1 MSRSRVRG
9 RPVPSRGPGRL
20 RAGLWFGAASLLAVA
35 APVRAENL
43 SDALAKAYYNNP
55 NLNAQRSTTRAADE
69 NIPIANSGYMPH
81 VTATGDLGVQYL
93 QAQSPAGVLAGGGG
107 IGVSSLGTTG
117 IAGTTTGVTGTTG
130 ASGALGTVGVGT
142 TGASGALGTVG
153 TGTSTL
159 ASRALATTA
168 GTGTTAGVGTGTTA
182 GTGIATGI
190 GAATGTGVSSAA
202 NGTTNTTV
210 PRGAGVTVTQTLFDG
225 LRTTNN
231 IRSAESN
238 VFTAREQLRNVEQSV
253 LQSGAQ
259 NYMDVLRDT
268 AILDLRNSNI
278 KVLEE
283 QLRQTQD
290 RFKVG
295 EVTRTD
301 VAQAE
306 ASVAGSRAQ
315 YFAAQSQLQNS
326 IASYRQVIGEQ
337 PTRLEPARPLDR
349 GIPPTLENAIAVAM
363 IEHPSIQAALHGV
376 DVASLQVKIAEGALY
391 PTLSLNGSAQQ
402 RYDVSNISGT
412 KAFVGSLVGSLTV
425 PIYEG
430 GASYASIRQA
440 KEQLGTAEFQVD
452 VSRDNVRAA
461 VISSWGLLVSSK
473 AAVQADQAQVNA
485 AEIALNGTREEARVG
500 QRTTLDVL
508 NAQQTLLNAR
518 VQLVGAQRDRVVATY
533 AILASCGRLSA
544 SFLNLRL
551 QPYSPTVHFEQ
562 VKDKWFG
569 LRTPDGR

>member
-1 MSRSRVRG
+1 MSRCNAMLTAAAP
-9 RPVPSRGPGRL
+9 RPRFGLPARSGLPSRAVIAVCLVLP
-20 RAGLWFGAASLLAVA
+20 ASSVA
-35 APVRAENL
+35 VRAETL
-43 SDALAKAYYNNP
+43 SNALSKAYFNNP
-55 NLNAQRSTTRAADE
+55 NLNAQRASTRAADE

-81 VTATGDLGVQYL
+81 VTASGDVGAEYEQSRSPVGSTG
-93 QAQSPAGVLAGGGG
+93 AGGAGS
-107 IGVSSLGTTG
+107 SSLGGSSIGTTG
-117 IAGTTTGVTGTTG
+117 TGTTG
-130 ASGALGTVGVGT
+130 TTGFPGT
-142 TGASGALGTVG
+142 TGTTGTGFPG
-153 TGTSTL
+153 TTGTTGTGFPGTAGTSTL
-159 ASRALATTA
+159 ASAVAA
-168 GTGTTAGVGTGTTA
+168 PSGSTGTTGTTGTT
-182 GTGIATGI
+182 GRSTGSGLT
-190 GAATGTGVSSAA
+190 SS
-202 NGTTNTTV
+202 GTTV
-210 PRGAGVTVTQTLFDG
+210 PRGAGITVSQTLFDG

-231 IRSAESN
+231 IKSAESN
-238 VFTAREQLRNVEQSV
+238 VFASRENLRNVEQSV

-278 KVLEE
+278 KVLDE

-306 ASVAGSRAQ
+306 ASLAGARAE

-349 GIPPTLENAIAVAM
+349 GIPPSLENAIAVSQV
-363 IEHPSIQAALHGV
+363 EHPSVQAALHAV
-376 DVASLQVKIAEGALY
+376 DVSELQVKIAEGALY

-402 RYDVSNISGT
+402 RYDLSNVGGSS
-412 KAFVGSLVGSLTV
+412 AFVGSIIGSLSV

-430 GASYASIRQA
+430 GASYAQIRQA
-440 KEQLGTAEFQVD
+440 KEQLGIAEFQAD

-485 AEIALNGTREEARVG
+485 AGIALNGTREEARVG

-544 SFLNLRL
+544 SLLGLQL
-551 QPYSPTVHFEQ
+551 QPYNPAVHFDQ

>member
-1 MSRSRVRG
+1 MSGPSVTGSAVVFR
-9 RPVPSRGPGRL
+9 RPTRRRMRPALALMG
-20 RAGLWFGAASLLAVA
+20 AVA
-35 APVRAENL
+35 ASALAGPVCAENL
-43 SDALAKAYYNNP
+43 PDALSKAYFNNP

-81 VTATGDLGVQYL
+81 VAATGDLGAQYEQYSGPL
-93 QAQSPAGVLAGGGG
+93 TTTT
-107 IGVSSLGTTG
+107 SSISGTSGTSGASSTVGSTG
-117 IAGTTTGVTGTTG
+117 TGVTSTTG
-130 ASGALGTVGVGT
+130 ASGAL
-142 TGASGALGTVG
+142 S
-153 TGTSTL
+153 
-159 ASRALATTA
+159 SRALAA
-168 GTGTTAGVGTGTTA
+168 STGTTTGTTSSTSL
-182 GTGIATGI
+182 GGATR
-190 GAATGTGVSSAA
+190 
-202 NGTTNTTV
+202 TNTSGTVV
-210 PRGAGVTVTQTLFDG
+210 PRGAGITVTQTLFDG

-238 VFTAREQLRNVEQSV
+238 VFASRETLRNAEQSV

-306 ASVAGSRAQ
+306 ASVAGSRAD

-349 GIPPTLENAIAVAM
+349 GIPPSLENAIAVAM
-363 IEHPSIQAALHGV
+363 IEHPSVQSALHGV
-376 DVASLQVKIAEGALY
+376 DVAALQVKIAEGALY
-391 PTLSLNGSAQQ
+391 PTLSLQGSAQQ
-402 RYDVSNISGT
+402 RYDVSQTG
-412 KAFVGSLVGSLTV
+412 GSSALVASIVGSLTV

-430 GASYASIRQA
+430 GASYATIRQA

-544 SFLNLRL
+544 SFLNLKL
-551 QPYSPTVHFEQ
+551 QPYNPVVHFDQ

-569 LRTPDGR
+569 CARPTGAEAIRSTIR

>member
-1 MSRSRVRG
+1 MSGTSVTGSAVVFRGQTRHRVSPALALMG
-9 RPVPSRGPGRL
+9 
-20 RAGLWFGAASLLAVA
+20 AVA
-35 APVRAENL
+35 LSALAGPVGAENL
-43 SDALAKAYYNNP
+43 PDALSKAYFNNP
-55 NLNAQRSTTRAADE
+55 NLNAQRSNTRAADE

-81 VTATGDLGVQYL
+81 VSASGDLGAQYEQYSGPL
-93 QAQSPAGVLAGGGG
+93 TTNTTSTTSISGLGGT
-107 IGVSSLGTTG
+107 ST
-117 IAGTTTGVTGTTG
+117 AGTT
-130 ASGALGTVGVGT
+130 
-142 TGASGALGTVG
+142 TVG
-153 TGTSTL
+153 TGTTTTGVGTT
-159 ASRALATTA
+159 TTA
-168 GTGTTAGVGTGTTA
+168 GTGTLSSQALAASTGTSA
-182 GTGIATGI
+182 GTTSSTALGGATRTN
-190 GAATGTGVSSAA
+190 ASGTVI
-202 NGTTNTTV
+202 
-210 PRGAGVTVTQTLFDG
+210 PRGAGISVTQTLFDG

-238 VFTAREQLRNVEQSV
+238 VFASREALRNVEQSV

-306 ASVAGSRAQ
+306 ASVAGSRAD

-349 GIPPTLENAIAVAM
+349 GIPPSLENAIAVAM
-363 IEHPSIQAALHGV
+363 IEHPSVQAALHSV
-376 DVASLQVKIAEGALY
+376 DVAALQVKIAEGALY

-402 RYDVSNISGT
+402 RYDVSQTG
-412 KAFVGSLVGSLTV
+412 GSSALVASIVGSLTV

-430 GASYASIRQA
+430 GASYATIRQA

-544 SFLNLRL
+544 SGLNLRL
-551 QPYSPTVHFEQ
+551 QPYNPTVHFDQ

>member
-1 MSRSRVRG
+1 MT
-9 RPVPSRGPGRL
+9 
-20 RAGLWFGAASLLAVA
+20 
-35 APVRAENL
+35 
-43 SDALAKAYYNNP
+43 
-55 NLNAQRSTTRAADE
+55 STT
-69 NIPIANSGYMPH
+69 SG
-81 VTATGDLGVQYL
+81 
-93 QAQSPAGVLAGGGG
+93 
-107 IGVSSLGTTG
+107 SSSTSGTT
-117 IAGTTTGVTGTTG
+117 I
-130 ASGALGTVGVGT
+130 
-142 TGASGALGTVG
+142 
-153 TGTSTL
+153 
-159 ASRALATTA
+159 
-168 GTGTTAGVGTGTTA
+168 
-182 GTGIATGI
+182 
-190 GAATGTGVSSAA
+190 
-202 NGTTNTTV
+202 
-210 PRGAGVTVTQTLFDG
+210 PRGAGISVTQTLFDG

-238 VFTAREQLRNVEQSV
+238 VFASRETLRNVEQSV

-306 ASVAGSRAQ
+306 ASVAGARAD

-363 IEHPSIQAALHGV
+363 VEHPSVQSALHTV
-376 DVASLQVKIAEGALY
+376 DVSALQVKIAEGQLY

-402 RYDVSNISGT
+402 RYDVSNVPGSS
-412 KAFVGSLVGSLTV
+412 AFVGSIVASLNV

-430 GASYASIRQA
+430 GASYAQIRQA

-461 VISSWGLLVSSK
+461 VISAWGLLVSVEGGRPGRSGAGQRGRDRAERHARGSAGRPAHDARRSQRPADAAQRARPARRCPARPRGGHLRHPGLLR
-473 AAVQADQAQVNA
+473 AAVGLGPEPASAALQSDRPLRPGEGQVVRPA
-485 AEIALNGTREEARVG
+485 HARRALT
-500 QRTTLDVL
+500 
-508 NAQQTLLNAR
+508 
-518 VQLVGAQRDRVVATY
+518 
-533 AILASCGRLSA
+533 
-544 SFLNLRL
+544 
-551 QPYSPTVHFEQ
+551 
-562 VKDKWFG
+562 G
-569 LRTPDGR
+569 LRQPFDTFSRNLGPA

>member
-1 MSRSRVRG
+1 MSRSSATSSAAG
-9 RPVPSRGPGRL
+9 SRGPKRHRIRPALGV
-20 RAGLWFGAASLLAVA
+20 AGLVGLSLATTA
-35 APVRAENL
+35 VRAENL
-43 SDALAKAYYNNP
+43 NDALAKAYFNNP

-81 VTATGDLGVQYL
+81 VTATGDVGAQYQDYRSPVGVATGLSSSALG
-93 QAQSPAGVLAGGGG
+93 GTGT
-107 IGVSSLGTTG
+107 GTTG
-117 IAGTTTGVTGTTG
+117 TTGTTGVTGTT
-130 ASGALGTVGVGT
+130 VGT
-142 TGASGALGTVG
+142 TGVT
-153 TGTSTL
+153 
-159 ASRALATTA
+159 
-168 GTGTTAGVGTGTTA
+168 TGTTGLASQVSG
-182 GTGIATGI
+182 AT
-190 GAATGTGVSSAA
+190 
-202 NGTTNTTV
+202 NGTSRNTTTGNANTISDLSGTV
-210 PRGAGVTVTQTLFDG
+210 IPRGAGITVTQTLFDG

-238 VFTAREQLRNVEQSV
+238 VFGSRETLRNVEQSV

-259 NYMDVLRDT
+259 SYMDVLRDT

-306 ASVAGSRAQ
+306 ASVAGARAD

-326 IASYRQVIGEQ
+326 IASFRQVIGEQ

-349 GIPPTLENAIAVAM
+349 GIPPSLENAIAVSQ
-363 IEHPSIQAALHGV
+363 IEHPSIQSALHAV
-376 DVASLQVKIAEGALY
+376 DVAALQVKIAEGALY
-391 PTLSLNGSAQQ
+391 PTLSINGSAQQ
-402 RYDVSNISGT
+402 RYDVSNVGNSS
-412 KAFVGSLVGSLTV
+412 AFVGSIVGSLSV

-430 GASYASIRQA
+430 GASYATIRQA

-452 VSRDNVRAA
+452 VARDNVRAA

-544 SFLNLRL
+544 SGLNLRL
-551 QPYSPTVHFEQ
+551 QPYNPTVHFDQ

>member
-1 MSRSRVRG
+1 MLMASALLTGSVLG
-9 RPVPSRGPGRL
+9 AGMPS
-20 RAGLWFGAASLLAVA
+20 GAF
-35 APVRAENL
+35 AENL
-43 SDALAKAYYNNP
+43 SDALAKAYFNNP

-81 VTATGDLGVQYL
+81 VSASGDVGASYESFTGPASGVTSSSGSLSGLGG
-93 QAQSPAGVLAGGGG
+93 SSSTGTGGT
-107 IGVSSLGTTG
+107 STGT
-117 IAGTTTGVTGTTG
+117 IGTTTGTSTGGTVAGTGSGGTFGLANSVSGNNGTASRSAGTTLATTTGTT
-130 ASGALGTVGVGT
+130 
-142 TGASGALGTVG
+142 
-153 TGTSTL
+153 
-159 ASRALATTA
+159 
-168 GTGTTAGVGTGTTA
+168 
-182 GTGIATGI
+182 I
-190 GAATGTGVSSAA
+190 
-202 NGTTNTTV
+202 
-210 PRGAGVTVTQTLFDG
+210 PRGAGISVSQTLFDG

-231 IRSAESN
+231 IKSAESN
-238 VFTAREQLRNVEQSV
+238 VFGSRETLRNVEQSV

-259 NYMDVLRDT
+259 SYMDVLRDT

-306 ASVAGSRAQ
+306 ASVAGARAD

-326 IASYRQVIGEQ
+326 IASFRQVIGEQ
-337 PTRLEPARPLDR
+337 PTRLEPARPLER
-349 GIPPTLENAIAVAM
+349 GIPPSLENAIAVSQ
-363 IEHPSIQAALHGV
+363 IEHPSIQSALHAV
-376 DVASLQVKIAEGALY
+376 DVSTLQVKIAEGALY

-402 RYDVSNISGT
+402 RYDVSNSGNT
-412 KAFVGSLVGSLTV
+412 NAFVGSIVGSLQV

-430 GASYASIRQA
+430 GASYAQIRQA

-544 SFLNLRL
+544 SGLNLKL
-551 QPYSPTVHFEQ
+551 QPYNPTVHFDQ

>member
-1 MSRSRVRG
+1 MSGSSVKGSAAGFPGPTRRRVRPALALMG
-9 RPVPSRGPGRL
+9 
-20 RAGLWFGAASLLAVA
+20 AVA
-35 APVRAENL
+35 VSALAGPVRAENL
-43 SDALAKAYYNNP
+43 PDALSKAYFNNP
-55 NLNAQRSTTRAADE
+55 NLNAQRSATRAADE
-69 NIPIANSGYMPH
+69 NLPIANSGYMPH
-81 VTATGDLGVQYL
+81 VVATGDLGAEYL
-93 QAQSPAGVLAGGGG
+93 QARGAGASTSVTSTAGTSGTTGTSGSTGGTSGGGLGGSTGGSGGGG
-107 IGVSSLGTTG
+107 
-117 IAGTTTGVTGTTG
+117 AG
-130 ASGALGTVGVGT
+130 S
-142 TGASGALGTVG
+142 
-153 TGTSTL
+153 
-159 ASRALATTA
+159 
-168 GTGTTAGVGTGTTA
+168 
-182 GTGIATGI
+182 
-190 GAATGTGVSSAA
+190 TGTGGTASSSTTSASSASS
-202 NGTTNTTV
+202 GTTI
-210 PRGAGVTVTQTLFDG
+210 PRGAGITVTQTLFDG

-238 VFTAREQLRNVEQSV
+238 VFASRETLRNVEQSV

-306 ASVAGSRAQ
+306 ASVAGARAD

-363 IEHPSIQAALHGV
+363 IEHPSVQSALHAV
-376 DVASLQVKIAEGALY
+376 DVAALQVKIAEGALY

-402 RYDVSNISGT
+402 RYDVSNVGGSN
-412 KAFVGSLVGSLTV
+412 AFVASIVGSLTV

-544 SFLNLRL
+544 SGLNLRL
-551 QPYSPTVHFEQ
+551 QPYNPTVHFDQ

>member
-1 MSRSRVRG
+1 MSGSSVKGSAELFRGPTRGRVRPALALMG
-9 RPVPSRGPGRL
+9 
-20 RAGLWFGAASLLAVA
+20 AVA
-35 APVRAENL
+35 VSAMAGPLRAENL
-43 SDALAKAYYNNP
+43 PDALSKAYFNNP
-55 NLNAQRSTTRAADE
+55 NLNAQRSATRAADE

-81 VTATGDLGVQYL
+81 VAATGDVGAEYL
-93 QAQSPAGVLAGGGG
+93 QSRGAGASTS
-107 IGVSSLGTTG
+107 ISSSSGTSGTTG
-117 IAGTTTGVTGTTG
+117 TSGTSGTTG
-130 ASGALGTVGVGT
+130 
-142 TGASGALGTVG
+142 
-153 TGTSTL
+153 GTSGGGL
-159 ASRALATTA
+159 GGGTA
-168 GTGTTAGVGTGTTA
+168 GTLANS
-182 GTGIATGI
+182 IRN
-190 GAATGTGVSSAA
+190 AATGTGTGTGT
-202 NGTTNTTV
+202 GTTGTSGTSGTGMTSTTSGSSSTSGTTI
-210 PRGAGVTVTQTLFDG
+210 PRGAGISVTQTLFDG

-238 VFTAREQLRNVEQSV
+238 VFASRETLRNVEQSV

-306 ASVAGSRAQ
+306 ASVAGARAD

-363 IEHPSIQAALHGV
+363 VEHPSVQSALHTV
-376 DVASLQVKIAEGALY
+376 DVSALQVKIAEGQLY

-402 RYDVSNISGT
+402 RYDVSNVPGSS
-412 KAFVGSLVGSLTV
+412 AFVGSIVASLNV

-430 GASYASIRQA
+430 GASYAQIRQA

-461 VISSWGLLVSSK
+461 VISAWGLLVSSK

-544 SFLNLRL
+544 SGLNLRL
-551 QPYSPTVHFEQ
+551 QPYNPTVHFDQ

>member
-1 MSRSRVRG
+1 MSRPSPTGSHSLSRGPSRNRVRPLLAASALLTVSVVG
-9 RPVPSRGPGRL
+9 VGVPSR
-20 RAGLWFGAASLLAVA
+20 AW
-35 APVRAENL
+35 AENL
-43 SDALAKAYYNNP
+43 SDALAKAYFNNP
-55 NLNAQRSTTRAADE
+55 NLNAQRATTRAADE

-81 VTATGDLGVQYL
+81 VSASGDVGASYESFTGPTSG
-93 QAQSPAGVLAGGGG
+93 SGGGG
-107 IGVSSLGTTG
+107 SSLSSLGGSSGGTTG
-117 IAGTTTGVTGTTG
+117 TTGTTTGTIGTT
-130 ASGALGTVGVGT
+130 
-142 TGASGALGTVG
+142 
-153 TGTSTL
+153 TGTSTGGTVAGTGSGGTFGLANGVSGTSGTTTSRL
-159 ASRALATTA
+159 ASQSAGTTLATTD
-168 GTGTTAGVGTGTTA
+168 GTT
-182 GTGIATGI
+182 I
-190 GAATGTGVSSAA
+190 
-202 NGTTNTTV
+202 
-210 PRGAGVTVTQTLFDG
+210 PRGAGISVSQTLFDG

-231 IRSAESN
+231 IKSAESN
-238 VFTAREQLRNVEQSV
+238 VFGSRETLRNVEQSV

-259 NYMDVLRDT
+259 SYMDVLRDT

-306 ASVAGSRAQ
+306 ASVAGARSD

-326 IASYRQVIGEQ
+326 IASFRQVIGEQ
-337 PTRLEPARPLDR
+337 PTRLEPARPLER
-349 GIPPTLENAIAVAM
+349 GIPPSLENAIAVSQ
-363 IEHPSIQAALHGV
+363 IEHPSIQAALHAV
-376 DVASLQVKIAEGALY
+376 DVSAFQVKIAEGQLY
-391 PTLSLNGSAQQ
+391 PTLTLNGSAQQ
-402 RYDVSNISGT
+402 RYDVSNSGNT
-412 KAFVGSLVGSLTV
+412 NAFVGSIVGSLQV

-430 GASYASIRQA
+430 GASYAQIRQA

-544 SFLNLRL
+544 SGLNLRL
-551 QPYSPTVHFEQ
+551 QPYNPTVHFDQ

>member
-1 MSRSRVRG
+1 MRDVSATSSTAGAV
-9 RPVPSRGPGRL
+9 PGRRRTVRTAPSL
-20 RAGLWFGAASLLAVA
+20 VALAACLMATVSAE
-35 APVRAENL
+35 AENL
-43 SDALAKAYYNNP
+43 PNALSKAYFNNP
-55 NLNAQRSTTRAADE
+55 NLNAARSTTRSVDE

-81 VTATGDLGVQYL
+81 VSVEGDVGAEYDEYRGPIGSASTVLG
-93 QAQSPAGVLAGGGG
+93 ST
-107 IGVSSLGTTG
+107 SSSGTSSGTSSST
-117 IAGTTTGVTGTTG
+117 GTTTGTSTGTTG
-130 ASGALGTVGVGT
+130 TSGLATQASRAN
-142 TGASGALGTVG
+142 ASSANTASS
-153 TGTSTL
+153 GTST
-159 ASRALATTA
+159 STA
-168 GTGTTAGVGTGTTA
+168 GTT
-182 GTGIATGI
+182 I
-190 GAATGTGVSSAA
+190 
-202 NGTTNTTV
+202 
-210 PRGAGVTVTQTLFDG
+210 PRGAGISVTQTLFDG

-231 IRSAESN
+231 IRAAESN
-238 VFTAREQLRNVEQSV
+238 VYSSRETLRNAEQSV

-259 NYMDVLRDT
+259 SYMDVLRDT

-306 ASVAGSRAQ
+306 ASLAGARAD

-326 IASYRQVIGEQ
+326 IASFRQVIGED
-337 PTRLEPARPLDR
+337 PTRLEPARPLER
-349 GIPPTLENAIAVAM
+349 GIPPSLENAIALSQV
-363 IEHPSIQAALHGV
+363 EHPSIQSALHQV
-376 DVASLQVKIAEGALY
+376 DVAALQVKIAEGALY
-391 PTLSLNGSAQQ
+391 PTISLSGSANQ
-402 RYDVSNISGT
+402 RYDASGVGGSNAFTASIVGTVS
-412 KAFVGSLVGSLTV
+412 V

-430 GASYASIRQA
+430 GASYATIRQA

-473 AAVQADQAQVNA
+473 AAVQADEAQVRA

-533 AILASCGRLSA
+533 AILASCGLLSA
-544 SFLNLRL
+544 SGLGLKL
-551 QPYSPTVHFEQ
+551 QPYNPTVHFEQ

>member
-1 MSRSRVRG
+1 MRSAPSPASRLKMSRSRPIG
-9 RPVPSRGPGRL
+9 SKSLSHGPNRSRL
-20 RAGLWFGAASLLAVA
+20 RPFLAASALLTAGAAGLGTPSAARSETL
-35 APVRAENL
+35 N
-43 SDALAKAYYNNP
+43 DALAKAYFNNP

-81 VTATGDLGVQYL
+81 VTASGDVGAEYESLT
-93 QAQSPAGVLAGGGG
+93 SPATSTGSASLSSAGSTSGT
-107 IGVSSLGTTG
+107 SGTTV
-117 IAGTTTGVTGTTG
+117 GTTTGTTTG
-130 ASGALGTVGVGT
+130 GTV
-142 TGASGALGTVG
+142 
-153 TGTSTL
+153 
-159 ASRALATTA
+159 A
-168 GTGTTAGVGTGTTA
+168 GTGTGGTFGLASSVSGSSNANRSAGTTL
-182 GTGIATGI
+182 TT
-190 GAATGTGVSSAA
+190 TD
-202 NGTTNTTV
+202 GTTL
-210 PRGAGVTVTQTLFDG
+210 PRGAGISVSQTLFDG

-231 IRSAESN
+231 IKSAESN
-238 VFTAREQLRNVEQSV
+238 VFSSRETLRNVEQSV

-259 NYMDVLRDT
+259 SYMD
-268 AILDLRNSNI
+268 LDLRNSNI

-306 ASVAGSRAQ
+306 ASVAGARAD

-326 IASYRQVIGEQ
+326 IASFRQVIGEQ
-337 PTRLEPARPLDR
+337 PTRLEPARPLDK
-349 GIPPTLENAIAVAM
+349 GIPPSLENAIAVSQ
-363 IEHPSIQAALHGV
+363 IEHPSIQSALHQV

-402 RYDVSNISGT
+402 RYDVSNVPNSS
-412 KAFVGSLVGSLTV
+412 AFVGSIVGSLQV

-430 GASYASIRQA
+430 GSEYASIRQA

-544 SFLNLRL
+544 SGLNLRL
-551 QPYSPTVHFEQ
+551 QPYNPTVHFEQ

>member
-1 MSRSRVRG
+1 M
-9 RPVPSRGPGRL
+9 RPTM
-20 RAGLWFGAASLLAVA
+20 AALAVSGMVASVA
-35 APVRAENL
+35 AGTARAETL
-43 SDALAKAYYNNP
+43 SDALSKAYFNNP

-81 VTATGDLGVQYL
+81 VTASGDLGAQYE
-93 QAQSPAGVLAGGGG
+93 SFTGPS
-107 IGVSSLGTTG
+107 GVSSLGGGTSSSLSG
-117 IAGTTTGVTGTTG
+117 AGTTTTGTT
-130 ASGALGTVGVGT
+130 TTGT
-142 TGASGALGTVG
+142 TTSPGSTV
-153 TGTSTL
+153 
-159 ASRALATTA
+159 A
-168 GTGTTAGVGTGTTA
+168 GTGSGGTFGLANSVSGSNGTS
-182 GTGIATGI
+182 GRSIATGNNLV
-190 GAATGTGVSSAA
+190 TTD
-202 NGTTNTTV
+202 GTTI
-210 PRGAGVTVTQTLFDG
+210 PRGAGLSVTQTLFDG

-231 IRSAESN
+231 IKSAESN
-238 VFTAREQLRNVEQSV
+238 VFGSRETLRNVEQSV

-259 NYMDVLRDT
+259 SYMDVLRDT

-306 ASVAGSRAQ
+306 ASVAGARAD

-326 IASYRQVIGEQ
+326 IASFRQVIGEQ

-349 GIPPTLENAIAVAM
+349 GIPPSLENAIAVSQ
-363 IEHPSIQAALHGV
+363 IEHPSIQAALHSV

-391 PTLSLNGSAQQ
+391 PTLTLNGSAQQ
-402 RYDVSNISGT
+402 RYDVSNVGNT
-412 KAFVGSLVGSLTV
+412 HAFVGSIVGSLSV

-430 GASYASIRQA
+430 GASYATIRQA

-544 SFLNLRL
+544 SGLSLKL
-551 QPYSPTVHFEQ
+551 QPYNPTVHFDQ

>member
-1 MSRSRVRG
+1 MSRCHAMLTAAAP
-9 RPVPSRGPGRL
+9 RPRFGLPARSGLPSRAVIAVCLVLP
-20 RAGLWFGAASLLAVA
+20 ASSVA
-35 APVRAENL
+35 VRAETL
-43 SDALAKAYYNNP
+43 SNALSKAYFNNP
-55 NLNAQRSTTRAADE
+55 NLNAQRASTRAADE

-81 VTATGDLGVQYL
+81 VTASGDVGAEYEQSRSAVGSTG
-93 QAQSPAGVLAGGGG
+93 AGGAGS
-107 IGVSSLGTTG
+107 SSLGG
-117 IAGTTTGVTGTTG
+117 SSIGTTGTTG
-130 ASGALGTVGVGT
+130 TGT
-142 TGASGALGTVG
+142 TGTTGTTG
-153 TGTSTL
+153 FPGTTGTTGTGFPGTTGTSTL
-159 ASRALATTA
+159 ASAVAAPSGSTGTS
-168 GTGTTAGVGTGTTA
+168 GTTGTTGRSTGSGLT
-182 GTGIATGI
+182 
-190 GAATGTGVSSAA
+190 SS
-202 NGTTNTTV
+202 GTTV
-210 PRGAGVTVTQTLFDG
+210 PRGAGLTVSQTLFDG

-231 IRSAESN
+231 IKSAESN
-238 VFTAREQLRNVEQSV
+238 VFASRENLRNVEQSV

-278 KVLEE
+278 KVLDE

-306 ASVAGSRAQ
+306 ASLAGARAD

-349 GIPPTLENAIAVAM
+349 GIPPSLENAIAVSQ
-363 IEHPSIQAALHGV
+363 IEHPSVQAALHAV
-376 DVASLQVKIAEGALY
+376 DVSELQVKIAEGALY

-402 RYDVSNISGT
+402 RYDLSNVGGSS
-412 KAFVGSLVGSLTV
+412 AFVGSIIGSLSV

-430 GASYASIRQA
+430 GASYAQIRQA
-440 KEQLGTAEFQVD
+440 KEQLGIAEFQAD

-485 AEIALNGTREEARVG
+485 AGIALNGTREEARVG

-544 SFLNLRL
+544 SLLGLQL
-551 QPYSPTVHFEQ
+551 QPYNPAVHFDQ

>member
-1 MSRSRVRG
+1 MSRSSA
-9 RPVPSRGPGRL
+9 PSSAAETRGPVRHRMRPAMAAMGVV
-20 RAGLWFGAASLLAVA
+20 GLVASLLPA
-35 APVRAENL
+35 RAETL
-43 SDALAKAYYNNP
+43 SDALSKAYFNNP

-69 NIPIANSGYMPH
+69 NIPIANSGYMPR
-81 VTATGDLGVQYL
+81 VTASGDLGAQY
-93 QAQSPAGVLAGGGG
+93 QSFTGPSGVGAVSTSTSSLGG
-107 IGVSSLGTTG
+107 LGTTG
-117 IAGTTTGVTGTTG
+117 TTTGTTTT
-130 ASGALGTVGVGT
+130 
-142 TGASGALGTVG
+142 
-153 TGTSTL
+153 
-159 ASRALATTA
+159 
-168 GTGTTAGVGTGTTA
+168 
-182 GTGIATGI
+182 
-190 GAATGTGVSSAA
+190 TGTGVGSSTVAGTGSGGTFGLA
-202 NGTTNTTV
+202 NSLASTSGTSTSSSSVQTGATGNRLSTTDGTV
-210 PRGAGVTVTQTLFDG
+210 LPRGAGISVSQTLFDG

-231 IRSAESN
+231 IKSAESN
-238 VFTAREQLRNVEQSV
+238 VFGSRETLRNVEQSV

-259 NYMDVLRDT
+259 SYMDVLRDT

-306 ASVAGSRAQ
+306 ASVAGSRAD

-326 IASYRQVIGEQ
+326 IASFRQVIGEQ

-349 GIPPTLENAIAVAM
+349 GIPPSLENAIAVSQ
-363 IEHPSIQAALHGV
+363 IEHPSIQAALHSV

-402 RYDVSNISGT
+402 RYDVSNVGNSH
-412 KAFVGSLVGSLTV
+412 AFVGSIVGSLSV

-430 GASYASIRQA
+430 GATYASIRQA

-544 SFLNLRL
+544 SALNLRL
-551 QPYSPTVHFEQ
+551 QPYNPTVHFDQ

>member
-1 MSRSRVRG
+1 MSRSSATSSAAE
-9 RPVPSRGPGRL
+9 SRGPNRHRIRPALAAVGFVGL
-20 RAGLWFGAASLLAVA
+20 SVVSVVSPTGAG
-35 APVRAENL
+35 AETL
-43 SDALAKAYYNNP
+43 SDALAKAYFNNP
-55 NLNAQRSTTRAADE
+55 NLNAQRSNTRAADE

-81 VTATGDLGVQYL
+81 VTASGDVGAQY
-93 QAQSPAGVLAGGGG
+93 QDYSSPV
-107 IGVSSLGTTG
+107 GVSSGVSSTGLGTSTGTGTGIGTTG
-117 IAGTTTGVTGTTG
+117 VGTSTTGVGTSTTGVGTSTTGIGTTG
-130 ASGALGTVGVGT
+130 LASAVSTSSTSTAVSGSSASRISDLSGTV
-142 TGASGALGTVG
+142 
-153 TGTSTL
+153 
-159 ASRALATTA
+159 
-168 GTGTTAGVGTGTTA
+168 
-182 GTGIATGI
+182 I
-190 GAATGTGVSSAA
+190 
-202 NGTTNTTV
+202 
-210 PRGAGVTVTQTLFDG
+210 PRGAGITVTQTLFDG

-238 VFTAREQLRNVEQSV
+238 VFGSRETLRNVEQSV

-259 NYMDVLRDT
+259 SYMDVLRDT

-306 ASVAGSRAQ
+306 ASVAGSRAD

-326 IASYRQVIGEQ
+326 IASFRQVIGEQ

-349 GIPPTLENAIAVAM
+349 GIPPSLENAIAVSQ
-363 IEHPSIQAALHGV
+363 IEHPSIQAALHSV
-376 DVASLQVKIAEGALY
+376 DVAGLQVKIAEGALY

-402 RYDVSNISGT
+402 RYDVSNVGNTSVFAASI
-412 KAFVGSLVGSLTV
+412 VGSLSV

-430 GASYASIRQA
+430 GASYATIRQA

-544 SFLNLRL
+544 SGLNLRL
-551 QPYSPTVHFEQ
+551 QPYNPTVHFDQ

>member
-1 MSRSRVRG
+1 MSHPSVNGSATAFRG
-9 RPVPSRGPGRL
+9 RTRRSAGPALALMG
-20 RAGLWFGAASLLAVA
+20 AVA
-35 APVRAENL
+35 VSALAGPVRAENL
-43 SDALAKAYYNNP
+43 PDALSKAYFNNP

-81 VTATGDLGVQYL
+81 VAASGDLGAQYQQYSGPL
-93 QAQSPAGVLAGGGG
+93 TTNTAA
-107 IGVSSLGTTG
+107 VSGTSGTSGTSGSTG
-117 IAGTTTGVTGTTG
+117 TGVTGTTG
-130 ASGALGTVGVGT
+130 ASGALGT
-142 TGASGALGTVG
+142 
-153 TGTSTL
+153 TGTSAL
-159 ASRALATTA
+159 SSRALAA
-168 GTGTTAGVGTGTTA
+168 STGTTSGASSSTLGSGTRTTTSGTV
-182 GTGIATGI
+182 I
-190 GAATGTGVSSAA
+190 
-202 NGTTNTTV
+202 
-210 PRGAGVTVTQTLFDG
+210 PRGAGITVTQTLFDG

-238 VFTAREQLRNVEQSV
+238 VFASRETLRNAEQSV

-306 ASVAGSRAQ
+306 ASVAGSRSD

-349 GIPPTLENAIAVAM
+349 GIPPSLENAIAVAM
-363 IEHPSIQAALHGV
+363 IEHPSVQAALHGV
-376 DVASLQVKIAEGALY
+376 DVAALQVKIAEGALY
-391 PTLSLNGSAQQ
+391 PTLSLSGSAQQ
-402 RYDVSNISGT
+402 RYDVSNVGGSNALVASI
-412 KAFVGSLVGSLTV
+412 VGSLNV

-430 GASYASIRQA
+430 GASYATIRQA

-518 VQLVGAQRDRVVATY
+518 VQLVGAQRDRVVASY

-544 SFLNLRL
+544 SGLNLKL
-551 QPYSPTVHFEQ
+551 QPYDPTVHFDQ

>member
-1 MSRSRVRG
+1 MSRCNAMLIAAAP
-9 RPVPSRGPGRL
+9 RPRFGLPARSGLPSRAVIAVCLVLP
-20 RAGLWFGAASLLAVA
+20 ASSVA
-35 APVRAENL
+35 VRAETL
-43 SDALAKAYYNNP
+43 SNALSKAYFNNP
-55 NLNAQRSTTRAADE
+55 NLNAQRASTRAADE

-81 VTATGDLGVQYL
+81 VTASGDLGAEYE
-93 QAQSPAGVLAGGGG
+93 QSRSPVGSTGAGGAGS
-107 IGVSSLGTTG
+107 SSLGGSSIGTTG
-117 IAGTTTGVTGTTG
+117 TGTTG
-130 ASGALGTVGVGT
+130 TTGFPGT
-142 TGASGALGTVG
+142 TGTTGTGFPG
-153 TGTSTL
+153 TTGTTGTGFPGTAGTSTL
-159 ASRALATTA
+159 ASAVAA
-168 GTGTTAGVGTGTTA
+168 PSGSTGTTGTTGTT
-182 GTGIATGI
+182 GRSTGSGLT
-190 GAATGTGVSSAA
+190 SS
-202 NGTTNTTV
+202 GTTV
-210 PRGAGVTVTQTLFDG
+210 PRGAGITVSQTLFDG

-231 IRSAESN
+231 IKSAESN
-238 VFTAREQLRNVEQSV
+238 VFASRENLRNVEQSV

-278 KVLEE
+278 KVLDE

-306 ASVAGSRAQ
+306 ASLAGARAD

-349 GIPPTLENAIAVAM
+349 GIPPSLENAIAVSQV
-363 IEHPSIQAALHGV
+363 EHPSVQAALHAV
-376 DVASLQVKIAEGALY
+376 DVSELQVKIAEGALY

-402 RYDVSNISGT
+402 RYDLSNVGGSS
-412 KAFVGSLVGSLTV
+412 AFVGSIIGSLSV

-430 GASYASIRQA
+430 GASYAQIRQA
-440 KEQLGTAEFQVD
+440 KEQLGIAEFQAD

-485 AEIALNGTREEARVG
+485 AGIALNGTREEARVG

-544 SFLNLRL
+544 SLLGLQL
-551 QPYSPTVHFEQ
+551 QPYNPAVHFDQ

>member
-1 MSRSRVRG
+1 MIDESATSRTTG
-9 RPVPSRGPGRL
+9 ALPGRRRNL
-20 RAGLWFGAASLLAVA
+20 GTATSLAALAA
-35 APVRAENL
+35 CLMSALPASAENL
-43 SDALAKAYYNNP
+43 PNALTKAYFNNP
-55 NLNAQRSTTRAADE
+55 NLNSARSSTRSVDE

-81 VTATGDLGVQYL
+81 VTATGSLGAQYEDFRG
-93 QAQSPAGVLAGGGG
+93 PAG
-107 IGVSSLGTTG
+107 SSTSLTTG
-117 IAGTTTGVTGTTG
+117 SGATGATGTGTGTTG
-130 ASGALGTVGVGT
+130 AAGTTGSTGTSGFATQAARTKAASTSTRSATNGTAEELVGT
-142 TGASGALGTVG
+142 TIPRS
-153 TGTSTL
+153 
-159 ASRALATTA
+159 A
-168 GTGTTAGVGTGTTA
+168 G
-182 GTGIATGI
+182 I
-190 GAATGTGVSSAA
+190 
-202 NGTTNTTV
+202 
-210 PRGAGVTVTQTLFDG
+210 TVTQTLFDG

-231 IRSAESN
+231 IRAAESN
-238 VFTAREQLRNVEQSV
+238 VFGSREQLRTAEQSV

-259 NYMDVLRDT
+259 SYMDVLRDT

-306 ASVAGSRAQ
+306 ASLAGARAD

-326 IASYRQVIGEQ
+326 IASFRQVIGED

-349 GIPPTLENAIAVAM
+349 GIPPSLENAIAVSQV
-363 IEHPSIQAALHGV
+363 EHPSIQAALHQV

-391 PTLSLNGSAQQ
+391 PTLSLNGSADKE
-402 RYDVSNISGT
+402 YDVSGT
-412 KAFVGSLVGSLTV
+412 GGSQVFVASITAQLSV

-430 GASYASIRQA
+430 GASYATIRQA
-440 KEQLGTAEFQVD
+440 KEQLGTAEFQAD

-473 AAVQADQAQVNA
+473 AAVQADEAQVRA

-544 SFLNLRL
+544 SGLGLNL
-551 QPYSPTVHFEQ
+551 QPYNPTVHFEQ

>member
-1 MSRSRVRG
+1 MIGSSVKG
-9 RPVPSRGPGRL
+9 SAVVSRGPTRGRVRPAL
-20 RAGLWFGAASLLAVA
+20 ALLGAVA
-35 APVRAENL
+35 ASALAGPVSAENL
-43 SDALAKAYYNNP
+43 PDALSKAYFNNP
-55 NLNAQRSTTRAADE
+55 NLNAQRSATRAADE

-81 VTATGDLGVQYL
+81 VSATGDVGAEYL
-93 QAQSPAGVLAGGGG
+93 QSRGAGASTTLAGSSGTSGTSGTSGSSGGTGGGG
-107 IGVSSLGTTG
+107 LGGTTG
-117 IAGTTTGVTGTTG
+117 GGGLGGTTAG
-130 ASGALGTVGVGT
+130 
-142 TGASGALGTVG
+142 G
-153 TGTSTL
+153 TGTSST
-159 ASRALATTA
+159 ASSAGSSGSTGATTTS
-168 GTGTTAGVGTGTTA
+168 GS
-182 GTGIATGI
+182 AT
-190 GAATGTGVSSAA
+190 
-202 NGTTNTTV
+202 NGTTI
-210 PRGAGVTVTQTLFDG
+210 PRGAGITVTQTLFDG

-238 VFTAREQLRNVEQSV
+238 VFASRESLRNVEQSV

-306 ASVAGSRAQ
+306 ASVAGARAD

-363 IEHPSIQAALHGV
+363 IEHPSVQSALHTV
-376 DVASLQVKIAEGALY
+376 DVAALQVKIAEGALY

-402 RYDVSNISGT
+402 RYDVSNVPGSS
-412 KAFVGSLVGSLTV
+412 AFVGSIVGSLTV

-430 GASYASIRQA
+430 GASYATIRQA

-544 SFLNLRL
+544 SFLSLRL
-551 QPYSPTVHFEQ
+551 QPYNPTVHFDQ